1 MHEVGLMQSLLKMI
15 DTYSREYRLR
25 KISRVVLQVGKLSN
39 AAPEALQFAFEAIS
53 PGTLADGAELVI
65 EQVDGRFKCI
75 TCGLEFASIM
85 ARWACPECDQPV
97 VIIAGQ
103 ELHLQTLEGDQEDE
117 ANGD

>member
-1 MHEVGLMQSLLKMI
+1 MHEVGLMQGLLNMI

-25 KISRVVLQVGKLSN
+25 KISRIVLHVGKLSN
-39 AAPEALQFAFEAIS
+39 AVPEALQFAFEAIS
-53 PGTLADGAELVI
+53 PGTLADGAELII
-65 EQVDGRFKCI
+65 EQVDGRSKC
-75 TCGLEFASIM
+75 TVCGYEFASSLGM
-85 ARWACPECDQPV
+85 WTCPECNQPV